1 MNKQSI
7 RKIFEVVEIIFQK
20 KNTSFF
26 IHCEVIYKILDI
38 WLYCIGSFM
47 CLGQHDCLHV
57 FPFMFF
63 ICFVSAQVARYVKT
77 KAFIN
82 QESLSAVHSK
92 ENSALNFTILV
103 SYETSYHSDGF
114 SLENV

>member
-1 MNKQSI
+1 MI
-7 RKIFEVVEIIFQK
+7 V
-20 KNTSFF
+20 
-26 IHCEVIYKILDI
+26 
-38 WLYCIGSFM
+38 
-47 CLGQHDCLHV
+47 
-57 FPFMFF
+57 FMFFHYVLLVKYF